1 MTAVL
6 PRLCSLRPVLKE
18 DKPKR
23 VRIWHLSCIYF
34 IHYFVFVGSGLY
46 FTSTLFVDNLDIFL
60 TIRFVWLF
68 FNFFNKPSLFLANL
82 SHFECIDNEKN
93 ILPWFNLEWEFFLT
107 ILLKVS
113 SFVLSFF
120 FILVISFSYLTLNIL
135 LIIFALEH
143 LNFFLFSW
151 CCVVV
156 SLWWYSVVRRMDCA
170 AVCLQVTPSVYTHEM
185 LLSTEE
191 RLANTKEV
199 HSPRILELLDMSET
213 THHKV
218 NAGKCFFFF
227 SLLFLLHPSS
237 LDNCTAEKKINTT

>member
-1 MTAVL
+1 ML
-6 PRLCSLRPVLKE
+6 IFSWLLDLC
-18 DKPKR
+18 D
-23 VRIWHLSCIYF
+23 W
-34 IHYFVFVGSGLY
+34 
-46 FTSTLFVDNLDIFL
+46 
-60 TIRFVWLF
+60 F
-68 FNFFNKPSLFLANL
+68 FNFFNKPALFLANL

-93 ILPWFNLEWEFFLT
+93 ILPWFNLEWELFFLT

-120 FILVISFSYLTLNIL
+120 FFLVISFSYLTLNIL

-143 LNFFLFSW
+143 LNSFLFSW

-156 SLWWYSVVRRMDCA
+156 SLWCYSVVRRMDCA

-218 NAGKCFFFF
+218 NTRKCFFFPCCF
-227 SLLFLLHPSS
+227 CCIPVL
-237 LDNCTAEKKINTT
+237 